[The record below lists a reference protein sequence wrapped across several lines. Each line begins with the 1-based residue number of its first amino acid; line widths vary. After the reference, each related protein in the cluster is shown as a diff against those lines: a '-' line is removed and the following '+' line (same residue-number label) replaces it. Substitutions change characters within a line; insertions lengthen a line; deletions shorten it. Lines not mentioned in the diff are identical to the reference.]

1 MISKS
6 LTSSFDYIQSK
17 KVSCCNNDDLN
28 NSNKNISKT
37 DGNNN
42 NCLEIGYKKTVEELN
57 CFHKKI
63 SPQYTLEKNIYTQFI
78 KNYSS
83 NKDFYNIK
91 KINEIINNEG
101 SHIVAKFKDFLINE
115 DYSEFLQRNYTLSE
129 SEKCLPK
136 IFEYYNNCLKLQ
148 KYLIQ

>member
-17 KVSCCNNDDLN
+17 KVSCWNNDDLN

-57 CFHKKI
+57 CFHLKI
-63 SPQYTLEKNIYTQFI
+63 SPQYTL
-78 KNYSS
+78 
-83 NKDFYNIK
+83 D
-91 KINEIINNEG
+91 
-101 SHIVAKFKDFLINE
+101 
-115 DYSEFLQRNYTLSE
+115 
-129 SEKCLPK
+129 
-136 IFEYYNNCLKLQ
+136 
-148 KYLIQ
+148 KYIHNL